1 MDSYISSTQVLHK
14 TKQNRKLKSRIAINF
29 RKLSVEETFAN
40 TSSEI
45 LLGAEGVHPTVGGR
59 GDPGTRQPV
68 GAEKDRTGGVDV
80 TQNGKPRGFP
90 EGHVAQGRQSSLRIA
105 QQTCPVLRTP
115 W

>member
-59 GDPGTRQPV
+59 GDLGHGSLWEPRKTQQEVLMSLKMGNLEGFLKDTRLREDSLPS
-68 GAEKDRTGGVDV
+68 ASHSR
-80 TQNGKPRGFP
+80 P
-90 EGHVAQGRQSSLRIA
+90 AQS
-105 QQTCPVLRTP
+105 
-115 W
+115 